1 MLAGL
6 LGWGNFA
13 RALQITDSGRAAVA
27 MLATT
32 FGFDR
37 RQGRPRFFDY
47 HVGRASRACPA
58 VNVVLSRGEILT
70 PTRRPKRV
78 GRGQHHERCSCGPLK
93 NSSCH
98 FSTSLFLNQAAW

>member
-6 LGWGNFA
+6 LGWDNFA

-37 RQGRPRFFDY
+37 RQGRPWFFDY
-47 HVGRASRACPA
+47 H
-58 VNVVLSRGEILT
+58 GEILT
-70 PTRRPKRV
+70 PTCRPKRV
-78 GRGQHHERCSCGPLK
+78 GRGQHHERCSCNCNPLK

-98 FSTSLFLNQAAW
+98 FSTSLFLNQTAW